1 MLEVLVIL
9 KENDLQLNIVP
20 LFETIHD
27 LENSIQIMKKWFE
40 IDIVRKMIR
49 KNNNI
54 QEIMLG
60 YSDSNKDGGYLSS
73 SVTLYKAQ
81 KA

>member
-1 MLEVLVIL
+1 M
-9 KENDLQLNIVP
+9 
-20 LFETIHD
+20 
-27 LENSIQIMKKWFE
+27 E

-49 KNNNI
+49 NNNI

-81 KA
+81 KSLKALGEKYTGIEITFSMVVEEL